1 MKTQKTTTEN
11 KYKKAI
17 SNKELDYLLNRFGF
31 GNGPKVDYDEARR
44 IDEMR
49 IQKENQYRG

>member
-1 MKTQKTTTEN
+1 MNTTEN

-31 GNGPKVDYDEARR
+31 GNGPQANHDEARR

-49 IQKENQYRG
+49 IQKENQNRG